1 MPSEGKRAAL
11 VEGKGIQAFCMC
23 FGLRGGEQGF
33 QPILPFFIEAERYIE
48 AAGQH
53 GNDDLP
59 AQDGFMRAGSVLWLE
74 KR

>member
-33 QPILPFFIEAERYIE
+33 LPTLLFFIEAERYIE

-53 GNDDLP
+53 GNDALP